1 MRGRI
6 AGSLAGVVA
15 LSCPT
20 ACGTRVTSRE
30 AQAGAGSISSSPA
43 VQAAD
48 TVPLGPHPE
57 DQSAAST
64 GGAARASSPVPLSTR
79 PAARPATLQGRPP
92 STRAPVTPAA
102 PDRPVA
108 DTSSNHLAAM
118 DGPGVSPPDR
128 TVFPPA
134 GQKSPLRLASVGT
147 YSGPVGTVMLPMV
160 IGAQVWVKYINAKG
174 GLNGHQVELVV
185 YDDGGDP
192 ARHRSQ
198 VQEAIERKK
207 VVAFLQNGEGLTGR
221 SSVDYVTGKRVPVIG
236 SDTSQKY
243 MYTSPMYFPQ
253 VTSGEA
259 MLRTIP
265 PSMASQVRPRGA
277 KNLGT
282 LVCAEITACEEAAE
296 EWAKQAKTLGIE
308 YVYRARASL
317 AQPDYTAECLAAKSA
332 EADILFLVLDQNSL
346 NRVATASAATGLQ
359 PDLCNAGAHG
369 GRRAEGEPE
378 PRRHGDRY
386 HVVPLVPIQHSG
398 HARVPRL
405 HANLRPRR
413 PQRLR
418 SHTGLDVGEAPGTSR
433 DHPSGTTNQRSAP
446 GRALVAQGRH
456 TRRTHLPTN
465 LRREPTR
472 ATSLMLVQRH
482 GEKR

>member
-20 ACGTRVTSRE
+20 ACGTRVHVSGSPGWRRLHLVVSRR
-30 AQAGAGSISSSPA
+30 AGSRHRAPR
-43 VQAAD
+43 
-48 TVPLGPHPE
+48 
-57 DQSAAST
+57 AASR
-64 GGAARASSPVPLSTR
+64 GSIRREHRRRRRASSPVPLSTR

-221 SSVDYVTGKRVPVIG
+221 SSVDYVTGKRAPVIG

-265 PSMASQVRPRGA
+265 PSMASQVRP
-277 KNLGT
+277 
-282 LVCAEITACEEAAE
+282 
-296 EWAKQAKTLGIE
+296 
-308 YVYRARASL
+308 
-317 AQPDYTAECLAAKSA
+317 
-332 EADILFLVLDQNSL
+332 
-346 NRVATASAATGLQ
+346 
-359 PDLCNAGAHG
+359 
-369 GRRAEGEPE
+369 GEP
-378 PRRHGDRY
+378 RISAHW
-386 HVVPLVPIQHSG
+386 S
-398 HARVPRL
+398 A
-405 HANLRPRR
+405 
-413 PQRLR
+413 
-418 SHTGLDVGEAPGTSR
+418 
-433 DHPSGTTNQRSAP
+433 QRSPHVKKPPKNGRSRRRRSGSSTSTEPERPSPSPTTPRNVSPPRAP
-446 GRALVAQGRH
+446 KPTSCSSSW
-456 TRRTHLPTN
+456 TRT
-465 LRREPTR
+465 
-472 ATSLMLVQRH
+472 A
-482 GEKR
+482 